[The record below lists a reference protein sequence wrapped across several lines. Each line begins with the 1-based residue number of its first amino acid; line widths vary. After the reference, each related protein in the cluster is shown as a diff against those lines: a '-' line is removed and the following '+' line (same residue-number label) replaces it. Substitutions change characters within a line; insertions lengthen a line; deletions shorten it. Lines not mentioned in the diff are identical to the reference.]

1 MSKENNH
8 IEKKYFRSGI
18 SAAYFFLAP
27 AMISIFVFFFIP
39 VIAAFIISFTDFD
52 IYYLGNYSNLRFI
65 GLKNYSDLLGNELF
79 WTSLRNTFYFVVAA
93 SPLSIA
99 VSLGAALI
107 LNSKLVKLNA
117 VFRLAYFIPV
127 VTTLVAV
134 AIDWRFIYHP
144 RFGMLNYLLSFWGLN
159 PIDWLGDPFWA
170 MPSIILMSI
179 WKNFGY
185 NMIIFI
191 AGLQNIPEQL
201 YEAAVLE
208 GASGWQQFKKITL
221 PMLAPTTVFIS
232 IITMIGNFQLF
243 AEPYVMTQGGPL
255 NKTLSVVQYMYQEGF
270 RWWNMGYSASIAF
283 VLFIIVT
290 GLATL
295 IPFIWMVSA
304 SLMYDGHASPY
315 PPRFIPDEFTLY
327 QFQSLFSRLNVAR
340 NLFNSLVLSI
350 LVTIISLFFNSMAGY
365 AFAKYRFA
373 VIY

>member
-1 MSKENNH
+1 MVEEKNH
-8 IEKKYFRSGI
+8 IEQKYFNSGI

-52 IYYLGNYSNLRFI
+52 IYSLGNYSNLRFV

-107 LNSKLVKLNA
+107 LNSKLVKLKS

-134 AIDWRFIYHP
+134 AIVWRFIYHP
-144 RFGMLNYLLSFWGLN
+144 RFGMLNYMLSFIGIN

-191 AGLQNIPEQL
+191 AGLQNIPEHL
-201 YEAAVLE
+201 YEAALLE
-208 GASGWQQFKKITL
+208 GANGWQQFKKITL
-221 PMLAPTTVFIS
+221 PMLAPTTIFIS

-283 VLFIIVT
+283 VLFVIIFA
-290 GLATL
+290 GTL
-295 IPFIWMVSA
+295 LQLKIQKQTA
-304 SLMYDGHASPY
+304 
-315 PPRFIPDEFTLY
+315 
-327 QFQSLFSRLNVAR
+327 
-340 NLFNSLVLSI
+340 
-350 LVTIISLFFNSMAGY
+350 
-365 AFAKYRFA
+365 
-373 VIY
+373 